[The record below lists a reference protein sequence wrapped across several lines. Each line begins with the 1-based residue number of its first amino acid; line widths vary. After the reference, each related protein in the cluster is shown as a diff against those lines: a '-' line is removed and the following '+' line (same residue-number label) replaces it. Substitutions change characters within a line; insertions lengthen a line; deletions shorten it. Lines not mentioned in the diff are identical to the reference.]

1 MALVGTIFKELAQFI
16 ITILYVIVVVPLM
29 CSVWVVVGF
38 SRLLGLTGRKRS
50 IDKPHIDD

>member
-50 IDKPHIDD
+50 IDKPHID